1 MKQLS
6 TDELAELAGGG
17 LRTVERLGRA
27 WALAP
32 AQLRVLVGAPDAN
45 TLEAWMMGRAPVP
58 EAVLTRLGHLLG
70 IYRALHTIF
79 SDPERAD
86 EWIHRPNSAPLFRGD
101 TALATMLRDP
111 TSLQAVHGYLQAYCE
126 PAP

>member
-6 TDELAELAGGG
+6 TDELTALAGAG
-17 LRTVERLGRA
+17 LRTAERLGKA
-27 WALAP
+27 WALTP
-32 AQLRVLVGAPDAN
+32 AQLRVLVGAPDAD
-45 TLEAWMMGRAPVP
+45 TLEAWTAGRAPAP

-111 TSLQAVHGYLQAYCE
+111 NALQAVRGYLQAHSE